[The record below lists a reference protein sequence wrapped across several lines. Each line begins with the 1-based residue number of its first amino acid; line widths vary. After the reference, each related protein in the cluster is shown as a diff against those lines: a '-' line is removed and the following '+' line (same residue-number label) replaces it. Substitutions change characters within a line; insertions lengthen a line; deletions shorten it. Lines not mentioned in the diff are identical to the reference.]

1 MGYSFIPGAGG
12 GGVVLGIPGRGV
24 PHGSPNP
31 DTISDQNMSFFP
43 AIFRPSLYQLLLRL
57 EHQRKRFFFF
67 IIYLKLKQWISSYI
81 TVGSSKPIPDS
92 RPKWAKTILVLR
104 SKRHNKHTLWN
115 GTYLYG
121 LYMGV
126 YPPPPGSF
134 KNQSL
139 SHFPIILFVS
149 TTSFSIV
156 LGHKIILGVISG
168 RIAFANHVS
177 GGKDKEERIMG
188 NVEVGWEMDLQ
199 RVNGYIDCLSYGFKT
214 SKTQTAHLLSISGL
228 NFILFA
234 LKTSHCGIQL
244 NRLCGVLKIIAT
256 SVLFYLLIWT
266 L

>member
-1 MGYSFIPGAGG
+1 MK
-12 GGVVLGIPGRGV
+12 
-24 PHGSPNP
+24 
-31 DTISDQNMSFFP
+31 TIS
-43 AIFRPSLYQLLLRL
+43 
-57 EHQRKRFFFF
+57 FF

-92 RPKWAKTILVLR
+92 RPKWAKTVPVLR

-126 YPPPPGSF
+126 PPPPPLGSF

-139 SHFPIILFVS
+139 PHFPVIHFVS
-149 TTSFSIV
+149 TTSFSIHF
-156 LGHKIILGVISG
+156 GRTIILREFSG

-177 GGKDKEERIMG
+177 LGDKEKCIMG

-214 SKTQTAHLLSISGL
+214 SKTQTAHLLSISEV

-256 SVLFYLLIWT
+256 NVLFYLLIWT

>member
-1 MGYSFIPGAGG
+1 MDRHIP
-12 GGVVLGIPGRGV
+12 I
-24 PHGSPNP
+24 
-31 DTISDQNMSFFP
+31 
-43 AIFRPSLYQLLLRL
+43 
-57 EHQRKRFFFF
+57 
-67 IIYLKLKQWISSYI
+67 W
-81 TVGSSKPIPDS
+81 
-92 RPKWAKTILVLR
+92 
-104 SKRHNKHTLWN
+104 
-115 GTYLYG
+115 
-121 LYMGV
+121 V
-126 YPPPPGSF
+126 YPPPGSF

-139 SHFPIILFVS
+139 PHFPIIHFVS

-256 SVLFYLLIWT
+256 NVLFYLLIWT

>member
-1 MGYSFIPGAGG
+1 M
-12 GGVVLGIPGRGV
+12 GV
-24 PHGSPNP
+24 PQHP
-31 DTISDQNMSFFP
+31 
-43 AIFRPSLYQLLLRL
+43 R
-57 EHQRKRFFFF
+57 
-67 IIYLKLKQWISSYI
+67 
-81 TVGSSKPIPDS
+81 
-92 RPKWAKTILVLR
+92 
-104 SKRHNKHTLWN
+104 
-115 GTYLYG
+115 
-121 LYMGV
+121 
-126 YPPPPGSF
+126 GSF

-139 SHFPIILFVS
+139 PHFPLIHFLSTISLSIHFGRTIILREFR
-149 TTSFSIV
+149 
-156 LGHKIILGVISG
+156 G

-177 GGKDKEERIMG
+177 GGKDKEKCIIG